1 MNMNTG
7 ARKTSK
13 AQKKTVAVVV
23 ITLALLAIALFAFS
37 CAASSPAEEVQA
49 TGVQTASRSEN
60 QAHESAE
67 SGNEGDLASADDAV
81 GAVGD
86 NAASEDGPEAAIT
99 ASESPG
105 DGNASS
111 SHSAPQATGHQSTSS
126 SPTPERPKQWV
137 EDTDQVWVVDREAW
151 SEQTPI
157 YSTTEVSICNI
168 CNTDITGN
176 TAAHGKAH
184 MKAGE
189 GSGHHSEVRKVI
201 TDYSTV
207 SHPEEGHWETKVI
220 GGHWE

>member
-7 ARKTSK
+7 TRKASK
-13 AQKKTVAVVV
+13 AQKKTVAVVA
-23 ITLALLAIALFAFS
+23 IALALLGIALFAFS
-37 CAASSPAEEVQA
+37 CATSSPAEEAQA
-49 TGVQTASRSEN
+49 ADVQTASRLEN

-67 SGNEGDLASADDAV
+67 SGNENDQVSADDAAGV
-81 GAVGD
+81 AGD
-86 NAASEDGPEAAIT
+86 NAASEDGAEAVST

-111 SHSAPQATGHQSTSS
+111 NHSAPQATGHQSISS
-126 SPTPERPKQWV
+126 SPTPERSKQWV

-151 SEQTPI
+151 SEQVPI

-168 CNTDITGN
+168 CNIDITGN

-189 GSGHHSEVRKVI
+189 GSGHHSEVRRTI
-201 TDYSTV
+201 TGYNTV
-207 SHPEEGHWETKVI
+207 SHPEEGHWETKVV